1 MDIPSPFDGGGC
13 GWGWTRQRP
22 FGPPSPSSPPAEGR
36 GDFLG
41 LCLFNYGLLSNY
53 SKAVREDQ
61 RRLCLFWGVSLML
74 IFHP

>member
-41 LCLFNYGLLSNY
+41 LCLFNYGLLS
-53 SKAVREDQ
+53 
-61 RRLCLFWGVSLML
+61 
-74 IFHP
+74 IFNLNLNLDTDWYLSTKET